1 MSMQRITQRS
11 IAQSSLLGLQTNLGR
26 LAKVQEQLSSGR
38 TLNRPSDSPSGTV
51 AAMTFRSE
59 ATAAEQHVRSAED
72 GQSWLNTIGGKLMS
86 MQNGV
91 NRAAELAV
99 QGLSTGSS
107 SGQVREAL
115 AAQVDGIRAGLLDDA
130 NASYLGRPVFGGV
143 TTGTAAY
150 QPDGSYVGTAKP
162 AVGTLDPPAVVRT
175 VGPGTKVRVDITGEE
190 VFTSPTDP
198 SKNLFTVLGEISAS
212 LRSDSVGLGP
222 LLTELNA
229 IQESMRTGIAD
240 VGARMNHVDGALQTA
255 KDAVINL
262 TTSLSEVESTD
273 VAAAIVEMKLGE
285 MSYQAALAA
294 TSRAIQPSLVDWLR

>member
-26 LAKVQEQLSSGR
+26 VAKVQEQLSTGR
-38 TLNRPSDSPSGTV
+38 VLNRPSDSPSGTV

-59 ATAAEQHVRSAED
+59 TAAAEQHVRSAED
-72 GQSWLNTIGGKLMS
+72 GQSWLNTIGGKLMT
-86 MQNGV
+86 MQDGV
-91 NRAAELAV
+91 NKANELAV
-99 QGLSTGSS
+99 QGLSTGSVS
-107 SGQVREAL
+107 EQVRTAL
-115 AAQVDGIRAGLLDDA
+115 AAQVNGIRAGLLDDA

-143 TTGTAAY
+143 TTGPVAY
-150 QPDGSYVGTAKP
+150 KADGSYVGTAKP

-175 VGPGTKVRVDITGEE
+175 VGAGTKVRVDITGEE

-198 SKNLFTVLGEISAS
+198 SRNLFTVLGEISAS
-212 LRSDSVGLGP
+212 LKNDSLGLGP

-229 IQESMRTGIAD
+229 MQESMRTGMAD
-240 VGARMNHVDGALQTA
+240 VGARMNQVDGALQTA
-255 KDAVINL
+255 KDAVIHL
-262 TTSLSEVESTD
+262 TDSLAKVESTD